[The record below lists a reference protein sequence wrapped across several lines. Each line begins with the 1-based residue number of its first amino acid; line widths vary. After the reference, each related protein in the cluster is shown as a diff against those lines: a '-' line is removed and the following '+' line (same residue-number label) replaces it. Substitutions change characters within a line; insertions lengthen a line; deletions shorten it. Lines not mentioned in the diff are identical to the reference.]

1 MMNKLQLFRALF
13 GSCLMC
19 CFIAFLVACSE
30 SATSPESSDSWGEK
44 HFLWKVSD
52 ENSSV
57 WLLGSI
63 HVADES
69 FYPLPTVIDSA
80 FAASSEL
87 AVEVNTS
94 DKNVENEVLQL
105 TLARG
110 VLLDGSLQDLV
121 PTELWNSLDSLCK
134 AWNLPIATF
143 VSMRP
148 WLVATTISSYAY
160 TRAGMNS
167 EYGIDFV
174 LMDRATKSGKPIVS
188 LETAKEQIDAIAG
201 TTDSDSAGI
210 CMLKSTM
217 RELPGIESEIANLIR
232 AWKTGDD
239 ELLNGLESNGHV
251 EDYTPSE
258 ILLMEEFEQ
267 RILVNRNAKMA
278 DSVASFLRD
287 DRNVFVVVGAAHL
300 AYGPYNV
307 IENLKNRGFAVERF

>member
-80 FAASSEL
+80 FSAASEL
-87 AVEVNTS
+87 VVEINMN
-94 DKNVENEVLQL
+94 DANIMDEVQRKMRMRGMLDHG
-105 TLARG
+105 TLRD
-110 VLLDGSLQDLV
+110 LLPASL
-121 PTELWNSLDSLCK
+121 WKSLDSLCT
-134 AWNLPIATF
+134 AWNLPVSTF
-143 VSMRP
+143 ESMRP
-148 WLVATTISSYAY
+148 WLVTTTISSYAY
-160 TRAGMNS
+160 IRAGLKS
-167 EYGIDFV
+167 EYGIDNV
-174 LMDRATKSGKPIVS
+174 LMGRAANSGKPIVS
-188 LETAKEQIDAIAG
+188 LETAEEQIEALAG
-201 TTDSDSAGI
+201 SSESDSAGI
-210 CMLKSTM
+210 CLLKSTM
-217 RELPGIESEIANLIR
+217 RELPGVKPLIKNLVK

-258 ILLMEEFEQ
+258 ILFMEEFEQ

-287 DRNVFVVVGAAHL
+287 DRNVFVVVGVAHL
-300 AYGPYNV
+300 AFEEYNV
-307 IENLKNRGFAVERF
+307 IENLRNQGFVVERY